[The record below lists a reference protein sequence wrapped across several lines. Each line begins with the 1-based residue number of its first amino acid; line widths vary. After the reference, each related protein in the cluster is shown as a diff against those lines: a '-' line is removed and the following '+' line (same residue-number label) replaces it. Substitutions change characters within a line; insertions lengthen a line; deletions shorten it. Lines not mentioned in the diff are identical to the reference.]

1 MSESKLRLTKLIPSS
16 TTTTVTNHS
25 RKTTELIGGK
35 HSFLC
40 PNGTIF
46 SQEYLIC
53 DWWYNVKCD
62 ESPRFYP
69 LNRDVYASGLNLGIN
84 GANHNH
90 HNNNNDHQQQ
100 QNRDQQPQPSM
111 INSRKISIATTN
123 EQQQQQQQQQKIHDN
138 DQGYII
144 IIYANHIYSLIR
156 SI

>member
-1 MSESKLRLTKLIPSS
+1 MT
-16 TTTTVTNHS
+16 

-69 LNRDVYASGLNLGIN
+69 LNRDVYASGLNLDI
-84 GANHNH
+84 NHNNH
-90 HNNNNDHQQQ
+90 HQQQ
-100 QNRDQQPQPSM
+100 QNRDQLPQPSM
-111 INSRKISIATTN
+111 INSQKTSVDGATN
-123 EQQQQQQQQQKIHDN
+123 EQP
-138 DQGYII
+138 
-144 IIYANHIYSLIR
+144 
-156 SI
+156 